1 MIRVGIIGTGRIA
14 NRFVPEA
21 ACVAEVQVVSVYNPH
36 ESSAV
41 SFGEAHGLEVFSDL
55 EAFFAS
61 MDAVYVASPHET
73 HVSYTKQALNAG
85 KHVLCEKPMAF
96 SQKDARE
103 LFDLAHDKGLVL
115 MEGLKT
121 AYAPGY
127 EKIMK
132 LVKSGCIGEVKYIEA
147 CFTKLVEETGREFA
161 DTGFGGSFTELGSY
175 VLLPVLSVFGTEY
188 TDVSFDSVR
197 NAKGLDVFTRATIRY
212 NSSGGKA
219 DIIGCDRFASVIC
232 GLGVKSEGRL
242 MISGTKGYILVEA
255 PWWKPTHISVH
266 YEDASKENTYE
277 CEFLGDGLRYE
288 LEKFSNRTNSNDIG
302 EDEYSIA
309 LASVM
314 EKFLKTM

>member
-1 MIRVGIIGTGRIA
+1 MLKIGIIGTGRIA

-61 MDAVYVASPHET
+61 VDAVYVASPHET

-96 SQKDARE
+96 SKKDARE
-103 LFDLAHDKGLVL
+103 LVELARAKKLVL
-115 MEGLKT
+115 REGLKT

-127 EKIMK
+127 AKILE
-132 LVKSGCIGEVKYIEA
+132 LVNSGCIGEAKYIEA
-147 CFTKLVEETGREFA
+147 CFTKLIDEGGREFA

-175 VLLPVLSVFGTEY
+175 VILPVLSVFGTDY
-188 TDVSFDSVR
+188 TDVSFDSIR
-197 NAKGLDVFTRATIRY
+197 NEKGLDIFTRATITY
-212 NSSGGKA
+212 GTE
-219 DIIGCDRFASVIC
+219 RFASVIC

-255 PWWKPTHISVH
+255 PWWKPQHISVH
-266 YEDASKENTYE
+266 YEDPTKVDAYE

-288 LEKFSNRTNSNDIG
+288 IDAFVE
-302 EDEYSIA
+302 SINHTTETHEEISIDMA
-309 LASVM
+309 GIM
-314 EKFLKTM
+314 EKVLKTM